1 MVLEPD
7 GVKEYLGNYDDY
19 FEKINREQAPDG
31 DLPQM
36 TRTAAEKERRKSREE
51 EKRLKERKL
60 ALKAAEEAIAKAE
73 AEAEALEAQM
83 ADPAT
88 YSDAAKAAE
97 LAKAYQQK
105 KDEIERLYTAWEEL
119 EMAE

>member
-1 MVLEPD
+1 MNDIINTVMNQMVCFFAGQPKQIHHFLK
-7 GVKEYLGNYDDY
+7 V
-19 FEKINREQAPDG
+19 
-31 DLPQM
+31 
-36 TRTAAEKERRKSREE
+36 AAFC
-51 EKRLKERKL
+51 
-60 ALKAAEEAIAKAE
+60 EAIAKAE